1 MIDSEVLRE
10 KLNNPELISWID
22 EDKSPQHY
30 KQGYLSGLIKAL
42 AVLGEVE
49 YLAEHGKDREPIV
62 LDFDEDAIEGLK
74 AVTGAVSDKIKELE
88 LLSHSE
94 KDIVSGCIWL
104 MEDVHSRMLEFMD
117 INGLEYN
124 REVEE
129 ERPEFYYSYFEIIQK
144 LLLSRTRH
152 SGGTS
157 TRAKCEQ
164 LGLNPYANV
173 VIRER
178 EVIE

>member
-1 MIDSEVLRE
+1 MMIDSKVLRE

-49 YLAEHGKDREPIV
+49 YIAEHGEEREPIS

-74 AVTGAVSDKIKELE
+74 AVTGAISDKIKELE
-88 LLSHSE
+88 LSIHSE
-94 KDIVSGCIWL
+94 KDIVNGCIWL
-104 MEDVHSRMLEFMD
+104 MEDVHEQMMNYMEIMD
-117 INGLEYN
+117 VQHTEGVPVLS
-124 REVEE
+124 
-129 ERPEFYYSYFEIIQK
+129 YSYFEIVQK
-144 LLLSRTRH
+144 LLLSRTKH

-157 TRAKCEQ
+157 TRAKCEN
-164 LGLNPYANV
+164 LGFDSYETVA
-173 VIRER
+173 IGES
-178 EVIE
+178 EGE